1 LTSVRFTRPFPIRLM
16 TSSAIAE
23 LPFTRHTLGNGLRVV
38 LHPDRSLPLVAVNLW
53 YHVGSKNERPGR
65 TGFAHLF
72 EHMLFQGSEH
82 VGTNDHFRYVQQ
94 VGGVANGSTWYD
106 RTNYYEAL
114 PAHQLDL
121 GLWLESD
128 RMGFLLPAITA
139 ENLETQRQVVMNER
153 RQRIEN
159 QPYGLA
165 GERLRELLYPPDH
178 PYHWPVIGYMDDI
191 AAATLEEVRAFFRTY
206 YTPNNA
212 VLTLAGDFEPG
223 AALERVDAWFGDI
236 PAGPPLPPLPATVSD
251 PPPLPAAAGDRR
263 ALLEDDVRLARV
275 YLACRIPPFGQR
287 PWYAADLLAGV
298 LATGKSSRLYRDLVY
313 ERQIAQDVSA
323 YVNPFEAVGD
333 FMMVATVRPGVEPA
347 AVEAAL
353 GDHLA
358 RAAAAPP
365 SEEELAG
372 ARSRALT
379 DYWSALELLANR
391 ADGFSQFTTYFDDPA
406 RLAGEAD
413 RYLSVGAGELQELA
427 AGFLGPEARVVVT
440 VVPQAAAASV
450 SAPPAPAILDAVE
463 APEPPA
469 PPDPPV
475 S

>member
-1 LTSVRFTRPFPIRLM
+1 M
-16 TSSAIAE
+16 TSSALAD

-38 LHPDRSLPLVAVNLW
+38 LHPDASLPLVAINLW

-72 EHMLFQGSEH
+72 EHMLFQGSAH

-106 RTNYYEAL
+106 RTNYYETL

-153 RQRIEN
+153 RQRVEN
-159 QPYGLA
+159 QPYGSA

-178 PYHWPVIGYMDDI
+178 PYHWPVIGYMEDI
-191 AAATLEEVRAFFRTY
+191 AAATLDEVRAFFRTY
-206 YTPNNA
+206 YAPNNA
-212 VLTLAGDFEPG
+212 VLTLAGDLDPG
-223 AALERVDAWFGDI
+223 AALDRVEAWFGEI
-236 PAGPPLPPLPATVSD
+236 PAGPPLPPLPAAVGA
-251 PPPLPAAAGDRR
+251 PPPLDGERR
-263 ALLEDDVRLARV
+263 AVIEDDVRLARI
-275 YLACRIPPFGQR
+275 YMAWRTPAFGQR
-287 PWYAADLLAGV
+287 LWYAADLLAAV
-298 LATGKSSRLYRDLVY
+298 LAAGKSSRLYRDLVY

-333 FMMVATVRPGVEPA
+333 FMVIATVRPGVEPA
-347 AVEAAL
+347 VVEAAI

-358 RAAAAPP
+358 RVTAEPPAA
-365 SEEELAG
+365 EELAA
-372 ARSRALT
+372 ARRRILT
-379 DYWSALELLANR
+379 EYWSSLELLGNR
-391 ADGFSQFTTYFDDPA
+391 ADSLSQFTTYFDDPG
-406 RLAGEAD
+406 RLAGETG
-413 RYLSVGAGELQELA
+413 RYRDLAASELQELA
-427 AGFLGPEARVVVT
+427 AGFLVPEAQAVVT
-440 VVPQAAAASV
+440 VVP
-450 SAPPAPAILDAVE
+450 PPSS
-463 APEPPA
+463 PPSS
-469 PPDPPV
+469 P